1 MILMKPNYKTSMVT
15 YHFFCCFELSNKFL
29 YMKQN
34 GPILSVEQD
43 TLVGNVNLVSNR
55 HNNHGAMTRIYCRY
69 KQGAVALNKHRDPS
83 FFL

>member
-1 MILMKPNYKTSMVT
+1 
-15 YHFFCCFELSNKFL
+15 
-29 YMKQN
+29 MKQN